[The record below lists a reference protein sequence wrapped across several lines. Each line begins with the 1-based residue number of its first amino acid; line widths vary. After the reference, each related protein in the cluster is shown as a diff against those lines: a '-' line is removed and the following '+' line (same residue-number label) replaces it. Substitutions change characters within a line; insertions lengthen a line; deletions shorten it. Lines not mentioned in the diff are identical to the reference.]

1 MFRDRKSMNE
11 LKILNLFLLNE
22 KVVKDIK
29 MY

>member
-1 MFRDRKSMNE
+1 MFRDRKLMNE

-22 KVVKDIK
+22 KDVKDIK